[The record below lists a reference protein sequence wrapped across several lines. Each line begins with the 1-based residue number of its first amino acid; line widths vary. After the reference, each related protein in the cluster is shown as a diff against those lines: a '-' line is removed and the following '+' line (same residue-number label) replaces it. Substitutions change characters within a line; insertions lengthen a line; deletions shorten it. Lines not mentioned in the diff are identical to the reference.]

1 MKPKPAPALALV
13 LALAAGGLAGAQEPP
28 PQKTAEPQTQPKT
41 ETQAEKESPPQQQ
54 GQQQPGQAQQAEQA
68 QPAEQAAAPPPLSE
82 AGQAS
87 LQQAK
92 VAFKAGKWQD
102 ALDAA
107 QKVLAEQPKNWDALY
122 IAGACERQN
131 NDLAAAYGHLKT
143 LVEDSPRFPFA
154 HFQLGYVDFL
164 QASALA
170 RDGKADDAKAK
181 YSEAAD
187 TFAGELALKPDNLAS
202 TSSRAVALARAGR
215 VDESIA
221 AHEAWIK
228 LTPDKNE
235 PYVSL
240 AATYA
245 LADNPTDA
253 MATLDRLPAKDA
265 KSVFDASTAVAN
277 VFSSH
282 NNWGA
287 AVPFAEKAVQAHPT
301 STTARTLLTEAY
313 ARSLHFD
320 DAVASLKILL
330 TMNPSPAEAE
340 KAGDAI
346 KATIGNGKSSVSL
359 PSVDPPTVVRVPSPR
374 YPKGQDTSVETT
386 IFILAHV
393 SPVNQVSET
402 VLIPN
407 RIYKDMESSGFVAAA
422 KEAVERG
429 KYLAG
434 SKNGKPTAMWV
445 TVPVK
450 FTGVR

>member
-1 MKPKPAPALALV
+1 MKLIPALASALV
-13 LALAAGGLAGAQEPP
+13 LALLAGGLTGAQEPP
-28 PQKTAEPQTQPKT
+28 PQKTAEPQAQQQQGQQEGQQQQQPA
-41 ETQAEKESPPQQQ
+41 QQPQQ
-54 GQQQPGQAQQAEQA
+54 GQQQP
-68 QPAEQAAAPPPLSE
+68 EQAAAPPPLSA

-92 VAFKAGKWQD
+92 DAFKAGKWQD
-102 ALDAA
+102 ALAA
-107 QKVLAEQPKNWDALY
+107 SQKVLAEQPKNWDALY

-164 QASALA
+164 EAGVLT
-170 RDGKADDAKAK
+170 RDGKADQAKAK

-187 TFAGELALKPDNLAS
+187 AFAGELALKPDNLAS

-215 VDESIA
+215 VDEAIA

-245 LADNPTDA
+245 LAGKPSDA
-253 MATLDRLPAKDA
+253 MATLDRLPVKDA
-265 KSVFDASTAVAN
+265 KSVFDAATAVAN
-277 VFSSH
+277 VFSTRDH
-282 NNWGA
+282 WGA
-287 AVPFAEKAVQAHPT
+287 AVPFAEKAVQVNPT
-301 STTARTLLTEAY
+301 STTARTLLTQAY
-313 ARSLHFD
+313 ARALHFD

-330 TMNPSPAEAE
+330 TMNPSPEEAE

-346 KATIGNGKSSVSL
+346 KATIGDGKSSVSL
-359 PSVDPPTVVRVPSPR
+359 PGVDPPTKVRLPEPR

-386 IFILAHV
+386 IYILAHI
-393 SPVNQVSET
+393 SPANQVSET

-407 RIYKDMESSGFVAAA
+407 RIYKDMETSGFVQEA
-422 KEAVERG
+422 KDAVERG
-429 KYLAG
+429 KFLAG
-434 SKNGKPTAMWV
+434 SKDGKPTAMWL

-450 FTGVR
+450 FTGIR